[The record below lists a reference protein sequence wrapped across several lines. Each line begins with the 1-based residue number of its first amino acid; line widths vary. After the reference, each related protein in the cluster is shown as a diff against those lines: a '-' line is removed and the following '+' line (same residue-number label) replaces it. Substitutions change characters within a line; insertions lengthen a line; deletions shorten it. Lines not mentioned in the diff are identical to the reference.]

1 MGALRTSIQNDNT
14 TKTSQN
20 YLDASDS
27 NKNNYNT
34 AVNNAMV
41 LLMQRTIQIW
51 MLMPLMA
58 WQIKSIQ
65 QKQR

>member
-34 AVNNAMV
+34 AVNNANGV
-41 LLMQRTIQIW
+41 INATNNQIW
-51 MLMPLMA
+51 MLMRLMA

>member
-34 AVNNAMV
+34 AVNNANGV
-41 LLMQRTIQIW
+41 ITATNIQIW
-51 MLMPLMA
+51 MLMRLMA

>member
-34 AVNNAMV
+34 AVNNANGV
-41 LLMQRTIQIW
+41 INATTIQIW
-51 MLMPLMA
+51 MLMRLMT